1 MSALTGPPRTVAIS
15 GSFRK
20 HYGVIQD
27 VIAALEHHGWTVLS
41 PARSR
46 VIDGTADFPVL
57 ESDGRATIAE
67 IEQRHLDAI
76 ASADALYVVD
86 PGGYIGIST
95 AMEIGWALAYGVP
108 IFLQSPT
115 EEETIS
121 VLCSVCAAPHL
132 LDGALSTAT
141 QNPTLSIR
149 RSASLPQLQ
158 DYIRRVVVARG
169 FADETPRDILL
180 LLLEEVGELAKA
192 LRKVGGLKIDVR
204 DSRACAAAPELADVL
219 IYLLDLANALS
230 VDLVGALIAKE
241 EINRTRQWA

>member
-1 MSALTGPPRTVAIS
+1 MSAPTGQPRSVAIS

-20 HYGVIQD
+20 HYGAISD
-27 VIAALEHHGWTVLS
+27 AIAALEHHGWRVLS

-46 VIDGTADFPVL
+46 IIDGAADFPIL
-57 ESDGRATIAE
+57 ESDGSATIAE
-67 IEQRHLDAI
+67 IELRHLDAI

-95 AMEIGWALAYGVP
+95 ATEIGWALACGVP
-108 IFLQSPT
+108 TFLQSRT
-115 EEETIS
+115 DDRTIS
-121 VLCSVCAAPHL
+121 ALCDVCADPHL
-132 LDGALSTAT
+132 LEGAVSMAKGSQSRT
-141 QNPTLSIR
+141 IR

-158 DYIRRVVVARG
+158 DYIRRVVVERG
-169 FADETPRDILL
+169 FADETPRDVLL

-219 IYLLDLANALS
+219 IYLLDLANGLS
-230 VDLVGALIAKE
+230 VDLVDALIAKE
-241 EINRTRQWA
+241 EVNRGRRWA